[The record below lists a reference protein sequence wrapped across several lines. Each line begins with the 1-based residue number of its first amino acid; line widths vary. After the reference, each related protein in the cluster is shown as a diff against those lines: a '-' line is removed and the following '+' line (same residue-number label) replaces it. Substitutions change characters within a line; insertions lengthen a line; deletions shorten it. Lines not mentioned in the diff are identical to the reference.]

1 MNINFLLSLYWIY
14 WNTIEIFDYWF
25 LQSLPLHIPTHVSQ
39 THTVKISCLNTS
51 TLILGPDRSS
61 ASLYFENKPRQ
72 SHVNVL
78 YFCCC
83 CLLLFYLR
91 LIICLKLT
99 ETEKC
104 DVPFHSLQILIEDL
118 FYLFP
123 KLYPQETS
131 CLNSDYAEAKWS
143 WYEKQRAVLRAQSP
157 FSHNWLIVNI
167 FLKNYCQPW
176 TVQLF
181 HFFSVLLAVPAIV
194 GN

>member
-1 MNINFLLSLYWIY
+1 MN
-14 WNTIEIFDYWF
+14 
-25 LQSLPLHIPTHVSQ
+25 H
-39 THTVKISCLNTS
+39 CLDFC
-51 TLILGPDRSS
+51 LGQRSS
-61 ASLYFENKPRQ
+61 ASLYLENKPLSQ
-72 SHVNVL
+72 AFVDVFCIIVVVACCYCF
-78 YFCCC
+78 YF
-83 CLLLFYLR
+83 R
-91 LIICLKLT
+91 LIIFLQLT

>member
-1 MNINFLLSLYWIY
+1 MLSFYWLYWCTRE
-14 WNTIEIFDYWF
+14 NFGLRLF
-25 LQSLPLHIPTHVSQ
+25 HNFPLYPTPSHKHVQ
-39 THTVKISCLNTS
+39 LKLSCSNTS
-51 TLILGPDRSS
+51 TWFQAQTGVVLSLFGISPFS
-61 ASLYFENKPRQ
+61 ALVYILYF
-72 SHVNVL
+72 
-78 YFCCC
+78 F
-83 CLLLFYLR
+83 LLLFCYYCFLFETNN
-91 LIICLKLT
+91 LFET